1 MSKITLVVRS
11 TEEIHEEI
19 AKKREALHNV
29 RADLAEARKRLDRI
43 KRDFH
48 EAQRDVD
55 TFQDLK
61 DSFAVRI
68 GQLQF
73 QLGQNDI
80 YEQMLAQGII
90 AEPVKP

>member
-11 TEEIHEEI
+11 TEEINEEI

-68 GQLQF
+68 GELQF

-80 YEQMLAQGII
+80 YEQMLVQGII